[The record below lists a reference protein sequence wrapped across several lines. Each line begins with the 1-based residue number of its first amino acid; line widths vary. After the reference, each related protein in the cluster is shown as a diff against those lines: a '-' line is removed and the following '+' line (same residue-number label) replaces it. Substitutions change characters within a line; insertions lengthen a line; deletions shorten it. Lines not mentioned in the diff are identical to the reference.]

1 MLQENRKA
9 ICVFA
14 DGFSVLW
21 NSGVQLKVK
30 ERERFRLNLL
40 NVYLQV
46 ADRYAKKIRR
56 HPMQMLINCCS
67 EGDNRGA
74 LLLPKKASRQRNKN
88 VALIQ
93 PQVKE
98 RSCCLLSRY
107 WETCAESI
115 PNQKIIVRGLL
126 SVSSPA
132 A

>member
-1 MLQENRKA
+1 MLQENSKSHLC
-9 ICVFA
+9 ICRWLFCIVEFWCSA
-14 DGFSVLW
+14 
-21 NSGVQLKVK
+21 QVK
-30 ERERFRLNLL
+30 EREMFRLNLL

-88 VALIQ
+88 VRTYNK

-98 RSCCLLSRY
+98 RS
-107 WETCAESI
+107 W
-115 PNQKIIVRGLL
+115 L
-126 SVSSPA
+126 SVEPVLGNLC
-132 A
+132 